1 MNIVYFIAQ
10 QLMFF
15 MIPLLVVALG
25 GMFSERSGISNIA
38 LDGTMIVG
46 AFCGTLFINQTQDVW
61 SGQGQLLVALL
72 IAGISGLLFML
83 LHAFAS
89 ITLNASQIIS
99 GISLNLIAPALAIY
113 LARVLF
119 GYQRIMFSNTFLIK
133 KIPVLG
139 DIPVIGQ
146 LLFTNT
152 YIHIWIGFLILVI
165 SYIVTFK
172 TKFGLRLRAC
182 GENPFAAD
190 AVGINVRKMRYC
202 GVLIS
207 GFLAGMGGL
216 IFVVPTTTQ
225 FSGSVASYGFL
236 AIAVLVFGQWKPY
249 KILTAS
255 FLFALAKTIASS
267 YTAIPALVA
276 LGWSSYIY
284 KMLPY
289 LFTIIM
295 LVLTS
300 NNPQEPKAVGK
311 PYISGGDQ

>member
-1 MNIVYFIAQ
+1 
-10 QLMFF
+10 LMFF
-15 MIPLLVVALG
+15 LIPLLIVALG
-25 GMFSERSGISNIA
+25 GMFSERSGVVNIA

-46 AFCGTLFINQTQDVW
+46 AFCGTLFLNQTMETW

-72 IAGISGLLFML
+72 IAGISGMIFML
-83 LHAFAS
+83 LHAYAS

-99 GISLNLIAPALAIY
+99 GVAMVLIAPALAIY

-119 GYQRIMFSNTFLIK
+119 GVQRIFFENTFLIK

-146 LLFTNT
+146 MFFTNT
-152 YIHIWIGFLILVI
+152 YIHIWIGILILII
-165 SYIVTFK
+165 SYVIIYK

-182 GENPFAAD
+182 GENPYAAD
-190 AVGINVRKMRYC
+190 SVGINVRKMRYY

-216 IFVVPTTTQ
+216 IFIVPTTIQ

-236 AIAVLVFGQWKPY
+236 AIAVLVFGQWNPF
-249 KILTAS
+249 KIFISS

-276 LGWSSYIY
+276 LGWSPYIY

-289 LFTIIM
+289 VFTIIM
-295 LVLTS
+295 LILTS
-300 NNPQEPKAVGK
+300 SNPQEPKALGK
-311 PYISGGDQ
+311 PYISGGNQ